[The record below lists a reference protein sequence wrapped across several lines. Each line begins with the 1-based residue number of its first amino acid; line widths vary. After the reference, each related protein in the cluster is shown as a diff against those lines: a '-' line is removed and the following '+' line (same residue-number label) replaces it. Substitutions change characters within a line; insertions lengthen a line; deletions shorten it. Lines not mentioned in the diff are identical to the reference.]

1 MKVQKRA
8 TEQMKQIR
16 HLNYSNPL
24 RKLNLP
30 TLRYRRHRDDMIE
43 VFKILHNIYDA
54 EITEGLLQLS
64 NVNTT
69 RGHSLKLAAQLQ
81 SRLEVRRNSFA
92 VRVVK
97 PWNASSVKVFE
108 SRLDKF
114 WNNQPVKF
122 NHKKELCL

>member
-1 MKVQKRA
+1 
-8 TEQMKQIR
+8 
-16 HLNYSNPL
+16 
-24 RKLNLP
+24 
-30 TLRYRRHRDDMIE
+30 
-43 VFKILHNIYDA
+43 
-54 EITEGLLQLS
+54 LQLS

-69 RGHSLKLAAQLQ
+69 RGHSLKFVAQQ

-97 PWNASSVKVFE
+97 PWNTLPEDVVMAPSVKMFE

-122 NHKKELCL
+122 NHKQELCL